1 MEIKVTVSLCLLN
14 VVELEI
20 LLYGKNYR
28 SVTGN
33 FKFINFSGI

>member
-1 MEIKVTVSLCLLN
+1 MEIKVTVSLCVLN

-20 LLYGKNYR
+20 LLYRKNYC